1 MDFLGD
7 KQILMYTSKKYEHV
21 YTFFS
26 NKYDMKYHTL
36 FLMCAAIGAKSGKST
51 PLGERSREF
60 RSNYYSLDERNLLYT
75 IILNDEMNGKDL
87 ERFKEDDFH
96 AEARKV
102 LENYAEGGMDILV
115 EEVFRE
121 KWDGNMLD
129 EKYSNY
135 QVDLMSY
142 VLATLKEVPF

>member
-7 KQILMYTSKKYEHV
+7 KQILIYTSKKYEHI
-21 YTFFS
+21 YTYFS
-26 NKYDMKYHTL
+26 TKYDIKYHSL
-36 FLMCAAIGAKSGKST
+36 FLICASIGAKLGKST

-75 IILNDEMNGKDL
+75 IILNDEMKGKDL
-87 ERFKEDDFH
+87 ECFKEDEFH

-115 EEVFRE
+115 EEVFHE

-129 EKYSNY
+129 EKYNNY